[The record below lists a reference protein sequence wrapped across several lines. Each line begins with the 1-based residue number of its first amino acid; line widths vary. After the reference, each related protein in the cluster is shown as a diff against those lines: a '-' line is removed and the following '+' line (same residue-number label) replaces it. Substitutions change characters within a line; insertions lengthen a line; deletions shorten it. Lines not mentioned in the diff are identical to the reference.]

1 MTETAGA
8 HAEPALLTPDICVLG
23 AGPGG
28 YAIANTAAAFGV
40 PVVLVERADRMAG
53 HDQAIAAALSG
64 LGVAARRARQV
75 SGAAAFGITTGDVAI
90 DFAAAQAHAA
100 HVATTLAPN
109 QSFTRL
115 AALGVTVL
123 KGDARFTRR
132 DTVTV
137 GHQTIRARRFVIATG
152 SEPIRPP
159 IAGLAGLPCL
169 TEETLLGLA
178 RLPRRLLVLG
188 GGASGVEIAQ
198 TMRRLGSEVALVCD
212 GAILPG
218 DDPEAV
224 GHLRRALLRD
234 GIELYEGYAVIRA
247 ESPRNR
253 PRLILQDSD
262 GAAEF
267 GLDGSHLFLATRRE
281 PDIARL
287 DPDIGGVRLE
297 SGRIAVDRS
306 LRTSNRRIL
315 AIGDAIADAPSGPRD
330 AHVEIAQ
337 ANQVVRNILFRRK
350 VERAEQAVPRLVR
363 CEPEIAS
370 VGLAERDAKPGSV
383 RVLRWPYSESPLA
396 QAERRS
402 EGMVKL
408 LADTKG
414 RVLGVTIAGARA
426 GELIVPWSLA
436 VAQRANLRDIA
447 DLAMPAATFSE
458 LSKAVAAS
466 FYTPLAAKPGLRRLI
481 GFLRRFG

>member
-8 HAEPALLTPDICVLG
+8 RAVPALLTPDICVLG

-40 PVVLVERADRMAG
+40 PVVLIERDGLPAG
-53 HDQAIAAALSG
+53 REQAIAAALSA
-64 LGVAARRARQV
+64 L
-75 SGAAAFGITTGDVAI
+75 AAAGRHARHLSEAPAFGLATGDIAV
-90 DFAAAQAHAA
+90 DFPAVQAHAA
-100 HVATTLAPN
+100 QVATNLAPN

-115 AALGVTVL
+115 AALGATVL
-123 KGDARFTRR
+123 RGDARFTSRN
-132 DTVTV
+132 TVSV
-137 GHQTIRARRFVIATG
+137 GHHTVRARRFVIATG
-152 SEPIRPP
+152 SEPALPP
-159 IAGLAGLPCL
+159 ISGIADLPCL
-169 TEETLLGLA
+169 TEETLLGLS

-188 GGASGVEIAQ
+188 GGATGAEIAQ
-198 TMRRLGSEVALVCD
+198 TMRRLGSEVALICEGVLLPEED
-212 GAILPG
+212 G
-218 DDPEAV
+218 EAA

-234 GIELYEGYAVIRA
+234 GVELHEGCSVIRA
-247 ESPRNR
+247 ESVRNR
-253 PRLILQDSD
+253 PRLVLQRDDSH
-262 GAAEF
+262 EF
-267 GLDGSHLFLATRRE
+267 ALEGSHLFLATRRE

-287 DPDIGGVRLE
+287 DPDIGGVRTE
-297 SGRIAVDRS
+297 SGRIAVDRG

-315 AIGDAIADAPSGPRD
+315 AIGDAIAEAACGPRN
-330 AHVEIAQ
+330 AHVELRQ

-350 VERAEQAVPRLVR
+350 VAQADQSVPRLVR

-370 VGLAERDAKPGSV
+370 VGLAETQARPGHV

-408 LADTKG
+408 LTDTKG
-414 RVLGVTIAGARA
+414 RVLGVTIAGAGA

-436 VAQRANLRDIA
+436 VAEGRNLRDMA
-447 DLAMPAATFSE
+447 DLAVPAGTFSE
-458 LSKAVAAS
+458 LSKAAATS
-466 FYTPLAAKPGLRRLI
+466 FYAPLAAKPGLRRLI